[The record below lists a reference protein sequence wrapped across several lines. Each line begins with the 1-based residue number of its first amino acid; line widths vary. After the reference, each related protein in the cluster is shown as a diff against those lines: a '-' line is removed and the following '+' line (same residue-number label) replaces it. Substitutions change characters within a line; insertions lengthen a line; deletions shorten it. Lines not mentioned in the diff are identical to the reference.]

1 MRVADHVDPLV
12 SLTIIL
18 ALEYVWSPAVMLPC
32 SRPNQDAEKHR
43 EMIRPPMNADGRRL
57 KKTTYPRLSAFICG
71 PFAFFSSLLSAK
83 ARWLPTAI
91 KALR

>member
-1 MRVADHVDPLV
+1 MRVADQVDPLV

-57 KKTTYPRLSAFICG
+57 KKQLIRVYPRLSAAHL
-71 PFAFFSSLLSAK
+71 PFSA
-83 ARWLPTAI
+83 AC
-91 KALR
+91 